1 MADTLR
7 PGTKVVGE
15 GSGVE
20 VILVRVPG
28 GSLVEVRPTVGSAGP
43 GVALGKRYTCGRCEA
58 EVLVTKAGQ
67 AELRC
72 HDSAMELKGPTLLPA
87 SD

>member
-1 MADTLR
+1 MAGTLR
-7 PGTKVVGE
+7 AGTKVVGD

-20 VILVRVPG
+20 VILVRVPAD
-28 GSLVEVRPTVGSAGP
+28 SSVEVRPAGAAGP
-43 GVALGKRYTCGRCEA
+43 GAALGKRYTCGHCGA
-58 EVLVTKAGQ
+58 EVLVTKGGQ

-72 HDSAMELKGPTLLPA
+72 HDAAMERKGPTLLPA